1 MEEKSTIVF
10 NVKSEPTT
18 TPSENFRITRGG
30 YTPNRNEEPYK
41 PKEISEEKFRELAK
55 KYETVCVHDY
65 GDEYHMSEEE
75 RAQKNRYYEVFSK
88 IIRCKRKYQKI
99 DEYLR
104 TFRLC
109 MDCLREVANNNG
121 VYDPDKFIKLVM
133 KGEIEVYGL
142 NFPKY
147 TGKDK
152 KSINWNYIAE
162 FIIGD
167 EDPATLIIKK
177 DSQYIDMSDDDAFTT
192 LFTEEEQQAIIQS
205 IHTDLFNDDG
215 SIVPYYGDNDTHTEN
230 AGLAITASNKET
242 KKLVS
247 EIPELVR
254 TIRDLE
260 KARKKSQ
267 ALSSNLRQYAFDM
280 TEDDYREI
288 EAMDRARGII
298 SSSDVPQFKG
308 DISNKRD
315 YKRYLYELRQ
325 YELENIKE
333 NFNGKMRTLEDIR
346 ELQLKDALER
356 AGWNLR
362 ALYRQ
367 KDKEKKLKKAY
378 KEDKRRE
385 EALKQKLL
393 AIQKRQEKRDK
404 KSDIAYDTKK
414 KKKKKKS
421 RDDDDD

>member
-99 DEYLR
+99 DEYVK

-109 MDCLREVANNNG
+109 MECLREVADNNG
-121 VYDPDKFIKLVM
+121 VYDPGKFIKLVM

-147 TGKDK
+147 TWKDK

-177 DSQYIDMSDDDAFTT
+177 DSQYVDMSDDDAFTT

-205 IHTDLFNDDG
+205 IHADLFNDDG